1 MDQRSLKEVGLENV
15 RAHASAH
22 SFFSP
27 RAPPSRL
34 CNYVH
39 VDFFSSLSRLC
50 NYVHVD
56 FTFLCIILFF
66 ISFFSVQGSKVM
78 VIGATAAQILHM
90 VNTEAQEDDASG
102 VCM

>member
-27 RAPPSRL
+27 RAPP
-34 CNYVH
+34 
-39 VDFFSSLSRLC
+39 SRLC